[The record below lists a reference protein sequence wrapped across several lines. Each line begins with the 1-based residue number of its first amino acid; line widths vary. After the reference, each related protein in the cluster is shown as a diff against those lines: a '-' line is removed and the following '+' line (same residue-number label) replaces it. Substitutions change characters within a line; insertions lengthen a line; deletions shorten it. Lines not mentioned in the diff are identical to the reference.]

1 MNPKRILFSMA
12 AGLFVFLS
20 APSCQRDQNCCGK
33 DSTLVTSLEVAN
45 YYQDRRLTS
54 SHIEI
59 SYTNDGHLLKF
70 QEDFTRYNETLH
82 ESHRTFLSVF
92 DYSGR
97 QCVKTRVEEDGQYA
111 QTYLFNADGT
121 LSEIISE
128 KGESTMFSYANG
140 QLVSMDNIRYVWNQG
155 NIVSIQRADETFPV
169 EYYDVPNPFLGG
181 VDWVID
187 IGTLL
192 PGDPFGYGFAG
203 KQNANLIKSVKVGEN
218 EYQWSYEFDGKG
230 RIKHYKQ
237 SFYEKDD
244 SAPLIQEVTLHYCD

>member
-1 MNPKRILFSMA
+1 MARWQVLLAGSLLAFSLGA
-12 AGLFVFLS
+12 
-20 APSCQRDQNCCGK
+20 CQRDQNCCGK
-33 DSTLVTSLEVAN
+33 DSTLVTSLEVARFYEN
-45 YYQDRRLTS
+45 QKQTSSVIDFSYTTAGQPHKYYERLTS
-54 SHIEI
+54 YYEGYETHH
-59 SYTNDGHLLKF
+59 SYVYL
-70 QEDFTRYNETLH
+70 
-82 ESHRTFLSVF
+82 F
-92 DYSGR
+92 DYSDR
-97 QCVKTRVEEDGQYA
+97 QCVKTRVEEDGQYT

-218 EYQWSYEFDGKG
+218 EYQWSYEFDDKG

-244 SAPLIQEVTLHYCD
+244 SAPLIQEVTLRYCD